1 MPVKLPRLS
10 EIMSADPAQ
19 AGPNDPLRVALERMR
34 ERHCRRLPVVEGG
47 RLVGIVS
54 DRDVRLALNSPFIL
68 RERSQDL
75 EVLDRVTV
83 AECMT
88 PDPIS
93 LPPDASVLEAVKL
106 MRDRKFGGVP
116 IVDQD
121 RLVGI
126 VTDTDVLD
134 WVIRLCEE

>member
-10 EIMSADPAQ
+10 EIMSPDPARV
-19 AGPNDPLRVALERMR
+19 GSNDPLRVALERMR
-34 ERHCRRLPVVEGG
+34 ERHCRRLPVVEHD

-68 RERSQDL
+68 RERSQDQEL
-75 EVLDRVTV
+75 LDKVLV

-88 PDPIS
+88 PNPIS
-93 LPPDASVLEAVKL
+93 LPSDASVLDAVKL

-116 IVDQD
+116 VVDQG

-126 VTDTDVLD
+126 VTETDVLD

>member
-1 MPVKLPRLS
+1 
-10 EIMSADPAQ
+10 
-19 AGPNDPLRVALERMR
+19 
-34 ERHCRRLPVVEGG
+34 
-47 RLVGIVS
+47 
-54 DRDVRLALNSPFIL
+54 
-68 RERSQDL
+68 
-75 EVLDRVTV
+75 VLDRVTV

-126 VTDTDVLD
+126 VTDTDVLN